1 MYFYFRE
8 GRVLVL
14 SIDLSKVSINI
25 KDISD
30 DTKRGFEVC
39 SGGVEF
45 DCKLPTRSTTHSAG
59 YDFYAPYDVVIPS
72 LWKQVGKYLL
82 HSLLHFSFNS
92 YKEAI
97 KPTMIKTYIKSY
109 MGDDE
114 VLYIYNRSSSPIK
127 KGLVLSNGVGVVDGD
142 FYNNED
148 NEGNIGVAFYNF
160 YPFDV
165 TITKGDRVCQGV
177 FSKFL
182 KATNDNVLNNT
193 RSGGCGS
200 TGK

>member
-1 MYFYFRE
+1 M
-8 GRVLVL
+8 G
-14 SIDLSKVSINI
+14 IDLSKVTINI
-25 KDISD
+25 KDIVY

-39 SGGVEF
+39 SSGVEF
-45 DCKLPTRSTTHSAG
+45 DFKLPTRSTLHSAG
-59 YDFYAPYDVVIPS
+59 YDFYAPYDVVVPS

-92 YKEAI
+92 YKESI
-97 KPTMIKTYIKSY
+97 RPTMVKTYIKAY
-109 MGDDE
+109 MGNDE

-127 KGLVLSNGVGVVDGD
+127 KGLILSNSVGVVDSD
-142 FYNNED
+142 FYNNLD

-165 TITKGDRVCQGV
+165 TIEKGERICQGV
-177 FSKFL
+177 FAKFL
-182 KATNDNVLNNT
+182 KADNDIVLNNT
-193 RSGGCGS
+193 RSGGYGS

>member
-1 MYFYFRE
+1 LGFGLR
-8 GRVLVL
+8 L
-14 SIDLSKVSINI
+14 SLLSGSVS
-25 KDISD
+25 
-30 DTKRGFEVC
+30 TKLLRNDGGRGFKIC
-39 SGGVEF
+39 SSGVEF
-45 DCKLPTRSTTHSAG
+45 DCKLPTRSTTYSAG

-82 HSLLHFSFNS
+82 HSLLHFSFNG
-92 YKEAI
+92 YKEVI
-97 KPTMIKTYIKSY
+97 KPTMIKTYIKAY
-109 MGDDE
+109 MLDDE

-127 KGLVLSNGVGVVDGD
+127 KGLILSNSVGVVDKD
-142 FYNNED
+142 FFDNLD

-165 TITKGDRVCQGV
+165 TVEKGDRICQGV

-182 KATNDNVLNNT
+182 KADNDNVLNAT

>member
-1 MYFYFRE
+1 MR
-8 GRVLVL
+8 L
-14 SIDLSKVSINI
+14 SLLSGSVS
-25 KDISD
+25 
-30 DTKRGFEVC
+30 TKLLRNDGGRGFKIC
-39 SGGVEF
+39 SSGVEF

-82 HSLLHFSFNS
+82 HSLLHFSFNG
-92 YKEAI
+92 YKEVI
-97 KPTMIKTYIKSY
+97 KPTMIKTYIKAY
-109 MGDDE
+109 MHDDE

-127 KGLVLSNGVGVVDGD
+127 KGLILSNSVGVVDKD
-142 FYNNED
+142 FFDNLD

-165 TITKGDRVCQGV
+165 TVEKGDRICQGV

-182 KATNDNVLNNT
+182 KADNDNVLNAT

>member
-1 MYFYFRE
+1 M
-8 GRVLVL
+8 VLG
-14 SIDLSKVSINI
+14 IDLSKVAINI
-25 KDISD
+25 KDIVD

-39 SGGVEF
+39 SSGVEF
-45 DCKLPTRSTTHSAG
+45 DFKLPTRSTLHSAG
-59 YDFYAPYDVVIPS
+59 YDFYAPYDVVVPS

-97 KPTMIKTYIKSY
+97 RPTMVRTYIKAY
-109 MGDDE
+109 MGNDE

-127 KGLVLSNGVGVVDGD
+127 KGLILSNSVGVVDSD

-165 TITKGDRVCQGV
+165 TIDKGERICQGV

-182 KATNDNVLNNT
+182 KADNDIVLNNT
-193 RSGGCGS
+193 RSCGYGS

>member
-1 MYFYFRE
+1 M
-8 GRVLVL
+8 VLG
-14 SIDLSKVSINI
+14 IDLSKVSINI

-39 SGGVEF
+39 SSGVEF

-59 YDFYAPYDVVIPS
+59 YDFYAPYDAVLPS
-72 LWKQVGKYLL
+72 IWKQVGKYLL
-82 HSLLHFSFNS
+82 HSITHLSFKG

-97 KPTMIKTYIKSY
+97 KPTMIKTYIKAY
-109 MGDDE
+109 MGNDE

-127 KGLVLSNGVGVVDGD
+127 KGLILSNSVGVVDSD

-165 TITKGDRVCQGV
+165 TIKSGDRICQGV
-177 FSKFL
+177 FAKFL
-182 KATNDNVLNNT
+182 KATNDTVLNNT
-193 RSGGCGS
+193 RGGGYGS

>member
-1 MYFYFRE
+1 
-8 GRVLVL
+8 LVL
-14 SIDLSKVSINI
+14 GIDLSKVAINI
-25 KDISD
+25 KDIVD

-39 SGGVEF
+39 SSGVEF
-45 DCKLPTRSTTHSAG
+45 DFKLPTRSTLHSAG
-59 YDFYAPYDVVIPS
+59 YDFYAPYDVVVPS

-97 KPTMIKTYIKSY
+97 IPTMVRTYIKAY
-109 MGDDE
+109 MGNDE

-127 KGLVLSNGVGVVDGD
+127 KGLILSNSVGVVDSD

-165 TITKGDRVCQGV
+165 TIDKGERICQGV

-182 KATNDNVLNNT
+182 KADNDIVLNNT
-193 RSGGCGS
+193 RSGGYGS

>member
-1 MYFYFRE
+1 M
-8 GRVLVL
+8 VLGINL
-14 SIDLSKVSINI
+14 LMGSINI
-25 KDISD
+25 KGISD
-30 DTKRGFEVC
+30 YTKRGFEVC
-39 SGGVEF
+39 SSGVEF

-92 YKEAI
+92 YKEVI
-97 KPTMIKTYIKSY
+97 KPTMIKTYIKAY
-109 MGDDE
+109 MGNDE

-127 KGLVLSNGVGVVDGD
+127 KGLILSNGVGVVDGD
-142 FYNNED
+142 YYNNDD

-165 TITKGDRVCQGV
+165 TIEKGDRVCQGV
-177 FSKFL
+177 FAKFL
-182 KATNDNVLNNT
+182 KATNDTVLNNT
-193 RSGGCGS
+193 RGGGCGS

>member
-1 MYFYFRE
+1 MR
-8 GRVLVL
+8 L
-14 SIDLSKVSINI
+14 SLLSGSVS
-25 KDISD
+25 
-30 DTKRGFEVC
+30 TKLLRNDGGRGFKIC
-39 SGGVEF
+39 SSGVEF

-82 HSLLHFSFNS
+82 HSLLHFSFKG
-92 YKEAI
+92 YKEVI
-97 KPTMIKTYIKSY
+97 KPTMIKTYIKAY
-109 MGDDE
+109 MLDDE

-127 KGLVLSNGVGVVDGD
+127 KGLILSNSVGVVDKD
-142 FYNNED
+142 FFDNLD

-165 TITKGDRVCQGV
+165 TVEKGDRICQGV

-182 KATNDNVLNNT
+182 KADNDNVLNAT

>member
-1 MYFYFRE
+1 M
-8 GRVLVL
+8 VLG
-14 SIDLSKVSINI
+14 IDLSKIAINI
-25 KDISD
+25 KDIVD

-39 SGGVEF
+39 SSGVEF
-45 DCKLPTRSTTHSAG
+45 DFKLPTRSTLHSAG
-59 YDFYAPYDVVIPS
+59 YDFYAPYDVVVPS

-97 KPTMIKTYIKSY
+97 RPTMVRTYIKAY
-109 MGDDE
+109 MGNDE

-127 KGLVLSNGVGVVDGD
+127 KGLILSNSVGVVDSD

-165 TITKGDRVCQGV
+165 TIDKGERICQGV

-182 KATNDNVLNNT
+182 KADNDIVLNNT
-193 RSGGCGS
+193 RSGGYGS

>member
-1 MYFYFRE
+1 M
-8 GRVLVL
+8 VLG
-14 SIDLSKVSINI
+14 IDLSKVAINI
-25 KDISD
+25 KDIVD

-39 SGGVEF
+39 SSGVEF
-45 DCKLPTRSTTHSAG
+45 DFKLPTRSTLHSAG
-59 YDFYAPYDVVIPS
+59 YDFYAPYDVVVPS

-97 KPTMIKTYIKSY
+97 RPTMVRTYIKAY
-109 MGDDE
+109 MGNDE

-127 KGLVLSNGVGVVDGD
+127 KGLILSNSVGVVDSD

-165 TITKGDRVCQGV
+165 TIDKGERICQGV

-182 KATNDNVLNNT
+182 KADNDIVLNNT
-193 RSGGCGS
+193 RSGGYGS

>member
-1 MYFYFRE
+1 M
-8 GRVLVL
+8 VLG
-14 SIDLSKVSINI
+14 IDLSKVTINI
-25 KDISD
+25 KDIVD

-39 SGGVEF
+39 SSGVEF
-45 DCKLPTRSTTHSAG
+45 DFKLPTRSTLHSAG
-59 YDFYAPYDVVIPS
+59 YDFYAPYDVVVPS

-97 KPTMIKTYIKSY
+97 RPTMVRTYIKAY
-109 MGDDE
+109 MGNDE

-127 KGLVLSNGVGVVDGD
+127 KGLILSNSVGVVDSD
-142 FYNNED
+142 FYNNLD

-165 TITKGDRVCQGV
+165 TIEKGERICQGV
-177 FSKFL
+177 FAKFL
-182 KATNDNVLNNT
+182 KADNDIVLNNT
-193 RSGGCGS
+193 RSGGYGS

>member
-1 MYFYFRE
+1 M
-8 GRVLVL
+8 VLG
-14 SIDLSKVSINI
+14 IDLSKVTINI
-25 KDISD
+25 KDIVD

-39 SGGVEF
+39 SSGVEF
-45 DCKLPTRSTTHSAG
+45 DFKLPTRSTLHSAG
-59 YDFYAPYDVVIPS
+59 YDFYAPYDVVVPS

-97 KPTMIKTYIKSY
+97 RPTMVRTYIKAY
-109 MGDDE
+109 MGNDE
-114 VLYIYNRSSSPIK
+114 VLYIYNRSSSPVK
-127 KGLVLSNGVGVVDGD
+127 KGLILSNSVGIVDSD

-165 TITKGDRVCQGV
+165 TIEKGERICQGV
-177 FSKFL
+177 FAKFL
-182 KATNDNVLNNT
+182 KADNDIVLNNT
-193 RSGGCGS
+193 RSGGYGS

>member
-1 MYFYFRE
+1 M
-8 GRVLVL
+8 VLG
-14 SIDLSKVSINI
+14 IDLSKVAINI
-25 KDISD
+25 KDIVD

-39 SGGVEF
+39 SSGVEF
-45 DCKLPTRSTTHSAG
+45 DFKLPTRSTLHSAG
-59 YDFYAPYDVVIPS
+59 YDFYAPYDVVVPS

-97 KPTMIKTYIKSY
+97 RPTMVRTYIKAY
-109 MGDDE
+109 MGNDE

-127 KGLVLSNGVGVVDGD
+127 KGLILSNSVGVVDSD

-165 TITKGDRVCQGV
+165 TINKGERICQGV

-182 KATNDNVLNNT
+182 KADNDIVLNNT
-193 RSGGCGS
+193 RSGGYGS

>member
-1 MYFYFRE
+1 M
-8 GRVLVL
+8 G
-14 SIDLSKVSINI
+14 IDLSKVTINI
-25 KDISD
+25 KDIVD

-39 SGGVEF
+39 SSGVEF
-45 DCKLPTRSTTHSAG
+45 DFKLPTRSTLHSAG
-59 YDFYAPYDVVIPS
+59 YDFYAPYDVVVPS

-97 KPTMIKTYIKSY
+97 RPTMVRTYIKAY
-109 MGDDE
+109 MGNDE

-127 KGLVLSNGVGVVDGD
+127 KGLILSNSVGIVDSD

-165 TITKGDRVCQGV
+165 TIEKGERICQGV
-177 FSKFL
+177 FAKFL
-182 KATNDNVLNNT
+182 KADNDIVLNNT
-193 RSGGCGS
+193 RSGGYGS

>member
-1 MYFYFRE
+1 M
-8 GRVLVL
+8 VLG
-14 SIDLSKVSINI
+14 IDLSKVAINI
-25 KDISD
+25 KDIVD

-39 SGGVEF
+39 SSGVEF
-45 DCKLPTRSTTHSAG
+45 DFKLPTRGTLHSAG
-59 YDFYAPYDVVIPS
+59 YDFYAPYDVVVPS

-97 KPTMIKTYIKSY
+97 RPTMVRTYIKAY
-109 MGDDE
+109 MGNDE

-127 KGLVLSNGVGVVDGD
+127 KGLILSNSVGVVDSD

-165 TITKGDRVCQGV
+165 TIDKGERICQGV

-182 KATNDNVLNNT
+182 KADNDIVLNNT
-193 RSGGCGS
+193 RSGGYGS

>member
-1 MYFYFRE
+1 M
-8 GRVLVL
+8 VL
-14 SIDLSKVSINI
+14 DLQLGNATISKLT
-25 KDISD
+25 DIGG
-30 DTKRGFEVC
+30 RGFAVC
-39 SGGVEF
+39 SSGVEF
-45 DCKLPTRSTTHSAG
+45 DCKLPTRSTIHSAG

-82 HSLLHFSFNS
+82 RSLLHFSFNG
-92 YKEAI
+92 YKEVI
-97 KPTMIKTYIKSY
+97 QPTMIKTYIKAY
-109 MGDDE
+109 MLDDE

-127 KGLVLSNGVGVVDGD
+127 KGLVLSNGVGVVDAD
-142 FYNNED
+142 YWNNLD

-165 TITKGDRVCQGV
+165 TIKSGDRVCQGV
-177 FSKFL
+177 FAKFL
-182 KATNDNVLNNT
+182 KADNDNVLNAT